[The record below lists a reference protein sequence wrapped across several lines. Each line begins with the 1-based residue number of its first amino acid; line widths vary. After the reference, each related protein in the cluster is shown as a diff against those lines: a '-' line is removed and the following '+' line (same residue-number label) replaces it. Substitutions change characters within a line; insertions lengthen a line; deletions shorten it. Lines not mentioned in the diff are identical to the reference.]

1 MSIDKRIDLLDELQS
16 LLEKQIELAQHG
28 NISDV
33 EVLSKQVSSLVE
45 RIVQA
50 GILGLAEFENRR
62 EQLQKLYKDLCL
74 AVTAQRAETAER
86 LGRVRKGKKTIAAY
100 RGNI

>member
-1 MSIDKRIDLLDELQS
+1 MSIDKQIDLLDELQN
-16 LLEKQIELAQHG
+16 LLEKQIELALHG

-33 EVLSKQVSSLVE
+33 ELLSKQASSLVE

-50 GILGLAEFENRR
+50 GILGLAEFGNRR

-74 AVTAQRAETAER
+74 TVTAQRADISEK
-86 LGRVRKGKKTIAAY
+86 LSRVRKVRKTIETY
-100 RGNI
+100 RENI